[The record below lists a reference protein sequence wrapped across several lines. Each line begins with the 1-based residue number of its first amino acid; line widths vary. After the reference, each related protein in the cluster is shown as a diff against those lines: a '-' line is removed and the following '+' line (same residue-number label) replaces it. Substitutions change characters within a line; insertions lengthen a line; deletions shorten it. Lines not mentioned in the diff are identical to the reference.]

1 MPSQPLTRLAM
12 FPFKSFSFGA
22 TGQGPPLDDTKVRD
36 LGDLEKLPATAHDHD
51 FTPGRRVRLCGV
63 GRIDVLAQNHPQRGT
78 GHLGWRLRHGCGSA
92 DSPRPPASATSA
104 GGSRPLSVPT
114 APPGCASATPA
125 TRSTASARKRPDV
138 RVLLGGGYAVRAPL
152 VASAAGKPSRRGPVA
167 RGRPSGISTRRL
179 PSAGPIRDGLNNSP
193 ERVSGCDHGA
203 SGERGAPCS
212 SVRSAASSTSTRRSR
227 RGGRRSSSA
236 WTGLSP
242 GLSWSSASRRST
254 RSVAADAAR
263 TRCA

>member
-1 MPSQPLTRLAM
+1 M

-152 VASAAGKPSRRGPVA
+152 VASAAGKPSRR
-167 RGRPSGISTRRL
+167 RPSRSRPPVRHQHLPFAFRWSHWGLGFNRRPSCHLQAVCAGGILVS
-179 PSAGPIRDGLNNSP
+179 PHGPLNPEGGRYDFLRCQVGALSRHGLAEGSNL
-193 ERVSGCDHGA
+193 R
-203 SGERGAPCS
+203 
-212 SVRSAASSTSTRRSR
+212 AAST
-227 RGGRRSSSA
+227 
-236 WTGLSP
+236 LK
-242 GLSWSSASRRST
+242 
-254 RSVAADAAR
+254 
-263 TRCA
+263 